1 MEENVRLDSIF
12 ETLIFNCTSYV
23 IYVIDFDKTLLLL
36 SIVRKIWKEHTI
48 NILRIYLFF
57 LFLKFKQHHKD
68 LKLKTWTIT
77 FNYSN
82 WLFKKNSLKSKET
95 IKEIYMNEEIYL
107 RKKEWWCIHGYQQ
120 CVYGWR
126 SHKVG
131 QR

>member
-82 WLFKKNSLKSKET
+82 WLFKKNSLKA
-95 IKEIYMNEEIYL
+95 
-107 RKKEWWCIHGYQQ
+107 KKTKII
-120 CVYGWR
+120 
-126 SHKVG
+126 
-131 QR
+131 